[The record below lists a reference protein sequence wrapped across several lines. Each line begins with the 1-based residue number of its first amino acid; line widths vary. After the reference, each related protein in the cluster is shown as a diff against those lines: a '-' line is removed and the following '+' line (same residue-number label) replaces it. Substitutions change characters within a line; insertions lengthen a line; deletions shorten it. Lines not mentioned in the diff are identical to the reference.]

1 MGKCRILTE
10 HRLMS
15 VLVHG
20 GMIAPLRQ
28 TFLAYRGPD
37 TRRQRAGWV
46 SPHIVARLK
55 AEKRLQAQA
64 VFPDRLEAAPAP
76 GRELDSRAMC
86 RPADLLNLRTD
97 GRRSLMAEF
106 FATPTSPEVIR
117 QSAAAGRYR
126 DEFIRA
132 SQPAADRARPV
143 FGGGTRQSPSA
154 RLAALESEIGT
165 RSIRQLEDLLIDR
178 ATVTALIV
186 RWSMEAEGVRAAAQ
200 EALARLAVAYE
211 LSPAVD
217 SPA

>member
-10 HRLMS
+10 YRLMN
-15 VLVHG
+15 VLAHG

-37 TRRQRAGWV
+37 TRRQRAGWI

-55 AEKRLQAQA
+55 AEGRLQAQTM
-64 VFPDRLEAAPAP
+64 FPERLEAAPAP

-97 GRRSLMAEF
+97 GRRSLMADL
-106 FATPTSPEVIR
+106 FAAPASPEVIR

-126 DEFIRA
+126 DEYIRA
-132 SQPAADRARPV
+132 SQPAADRVRPV
-143 FGGGTRQSPSA
+143 FGGGKERTPSA
-154 RLAALESEIGT
+154 RLVALESEIGT
-165 RSIRQLEDLLIDR
+165 QSMRRLEDLLIDR

-186 RWSMEAEGVRAAAQ
+186 RWSMEEENVRAAAQ
-200 EALARLAVAYE
+200 DALARLAMAYE

>member
-10 HRLMS
+10 YRLMN
-15 VLVHG
+15 VLAHG

-55 AEKRLQAQA
+55 AEKRLQAQ
-64 VFPDRLEAAPAP
+64 VMFPDRLEAVPAP
-76 GRELDSRAMC
+76 GRELDSRAMR

-97 GRRSLMAEF
+97 GRRSLMADL
-106 FATPTSPEVIR
+106 FAAPASPDVVR

>member
-1 MGKCRILTE
+1 MGQCRILTE
-10 HRLMS
+10 YRLMS

-28 TFLAYRGPD
+28 TYLAYRGPD

-64 VFPDRLEAAPAP
+64 MFPDRLEAAPAP
-76 GRELDSRAMC
+76 GRARDSRAIC

-97 GRRSLMAEF
+97 GRRSLMADL
-106 FATPTSPEVIR
+106 FAASASPDVIR

-126 DEFIRA
+126 DEYIRA
-132 SQPAADRARPV
+132 SQPVADRVRPV
-143 FGGGTRQSPSA
+143 FGAGTRRTPSA
-154 RLAALESEIGT
+154 RLAALESGIGT
-165 RSIRQLEDLLIDR
+165 RSMRQLEDLLIDR
-178 ATVTALIV
+178 ATVTALTV
-186 RWSMEAEGVRAAAQ
+186 RWGMEVEGVRAAAQ
-200 EALARLAVAYE
+200 DALARLAVAYE

-217 SPA
+217 TPA

>member
-46 SPHIVARLK
+46 SPHIVARLE
-55 AEKRLQAQA
+55 AEGRLRAQA

-76 GRELDSRAMC
+76 GRELDSRAMR

-97 GRRSLMAEF
+97 GRRSLMADL
-106 FATPTSPEVIR
+106 FAAPASPDVVR

-126 DEFIRA
+126 DEFFRA

-143 FGGGTRQSPSA
+143 FGAGTQSPSA

-186 RWSMEAEGVRAAAQ
+186 RWGMEVEGVRAAAQ
-200 EALARLAVAYE
+200 DALARLAVAYE

-217 SPA
+217 SPT